1 MNKILAEIDR
11 RNFFRYLGYGALYY
25 PFLRTL
31 FETQAFGANTN
42 KRAVFFYFP
51 SGMITDYFHP
61 KTMGSNFD
69 FPLTIAPLKDLKDDI
84 IVIKGVNYATGHSH
98 NEGCRYALTA
108 GGPNSLDNVL
118 GEASKANVKLSTLR
132 LGIISQLNGGY
143 DAAISW
149 NAGQPAPI
157 QDDPKKAFEAAF
169 GTSAGFNLANNLD
182 PNKADKS
189 ILDFCMGNIKSL
201 QNRLGPI
208 EKNKLDFHLASLR
221 ELERRVNQATM
232 PGGPNPTTGMGGG
245 KSCTKQ
251 VDFGSLAGQ
260 SDRYFYQKENFDK
273 VGSVMIDIAVQAL
286 ACGITNVVF
295 LQFMHAI
302 DDTFP
307 MDFPGGPGQAI
318 AQHTAS
324 HHNFQ
329 DADKL
334 RFAGIQTY
342 FMKQY
347 ASLLSKMKS
356 VSEGDGSLLSNSV
369 SLAFSELADPG
380 GHAMENVGLIM
391 AGQAA
396 GKLKTGQAIEV
407 TGTTQAQVLGSMA
420 AAMDQSFGSGVIPGL
435 FR

>member
-1 MNKILAEIDR
+1 MKKILAEIDR
-11 RNFFRYLGYGALYY
+11 RNFLRYLGQGALYY

-31 FETQAFGANTN
+31 SETQAFGANTN

-51 SGMITDYFHP
+51 SGMITEYFHP
-61 KTMGSNFD
+61 KTMGGNFD
-69 FPLTIAPLKDLKDDI
+69 FPLTLDPLKGLKDDI
-84 IVIKGVNYATGHSH
+84 IVIKGVDYATGHSH

-108 GGPNSLDNVL
+108 GGANSLDNIL
-118 GEASKANVKLSTLR
+118 GEATKANVKLSVLR
-132 LGIISQLNGGY
+132 LGVISQLNGGY

-149 NAGQPAPI
+149 NTGQPAPI

-169 GTSAGFNLANNLD
+169 GQSAGFNLANKLD
-182 PNKADKS
+182 PDKADKS
-189 ILDFCMGNIKSL
+189 ILDFCMGDIKSL
-201 QNRLGPI
+201 QNRLGSI
-208 EKNKLDFHLASLR
+208 EKTKLDFHLASLR
-221 ELERRVNQATM
+221 ELERRVAQTTTPGAVN
-232 PGGPNPTTGMGGG
+232 PGGPGGS
-245 KSCTKQ
+245 KSCTKK
-251 VDFGSLAGQ
+251 VDFGPLPTQ
-260 SDRYFYQKENFDK
+260 SERYFYQKDNFDK
-273 VGSVMIDIAVQAL
+273 VASVMVDIAVQAL

-302 DDTFP
+302 DDTFA

-334 RFAGIQTY
+334 RFAGIQVY

-347 ASLLSKMKS
+347 ASLLSKMKAI
-356 VSEGDGSLLSNSV
+356 SEGDASLLSNSV

-380 GHAMENVGLIM
+380 GHSMENVGLIM
-391 AGQAA
+391 AGQAG

-407 TGTTQAQVLGSMA
+407 SGTTQTQILGSVA
-420 AAMDQSFGSGVIPGL
+420 AAMDQNFAGGIVPGL